1 MPRRQD
7 LTLSN
12 LTIKPIN
19 NTEIGLTVSGITSF
33 NSNVSLSSNVVVSN
47 NLTVGGNTSITG
59 NLTVHG
65 TTTTIESV
73 TTVYQDPILQIGGT
87 TVPTSDDNKDRGVS
101 FYYHDGAAAK
111 LGFMGYDNSA
121 DMFTFLKEA
130 TISSEVASGTNAGI
144 NCGAITTSGTGTMS
158 ISGDAATT
166 SVNVGTGAGIKTC
179 TLGSTNTTS
188 TTVLQSGTGP
198 MTFTAGGNFD
208 VNAAGAVT
216 IDGSSIAIGA
226 TTDVAVD
233 IDAAAFT
240 LDASGTLGITSIN
253 TQLTIASGT
262 GTMSI
267 SGDAT
272 DTTVNVGTGTG
283 IKKCTLGSTN
293 TTSTTVLQSGTGP
306 MTFTAGGIFDV
317 NAAGAVNIDGSAIA
331 IGATLIATTVKGTLN
346 VDEAVSFDT
355 TLLVSGIST
364 LGATTGATVS
374 AVGILNVNNETD
386 ATTTT
391 NGSLQTDGGLS
402 VVKKAVIGGSLYANA
417 GLNWFGCKKFQSFIG
432 TLANIGSGDPAF
444 ADGDVLVELGT
455 LESFMPIGYVAAT
468 KFFIDKV
475 VIGITTPAG
484 QTLVANIQLSA
495 TSGTAANS
503 PILAGTVIVGAAV
516 NAFDTKTSATS
527 GVTAI
532 NINMNA
538 GAGSFHVFEPNISAP
553 IGSKYLYLVTKT
565 ALEADA
571 TAGRFTVIM
580 EYSTY

>member
-130 TISSEVASGTNAGI
+130 TISGEVASGTNAGI

-158 ISGDAATT
+158 ISGDDTDTT
-166 SVNVGTGAGIKTC
+166 VNVGTGAGIKTC

-188 TTVLQSGTGP
+188 TTVLQSGS
-198 MTFTAGGNFD
+198 
-208 VNAAGAVT
+208 
-216 IDGSSIAIGA
+216 GS
-226 TTDVAVD
+226 
-233 IDAAAFT
+233 
-240 LDASGTLGITSIN
+240 
-253 TQLTIASGT
+253 
-262 GTMSI
+262 
-267 SGDAT
+267 
-272 DTTVNVGTGTG
+272 
-283 IKKCTLGSTN
+283 
-293 TTSTTVLQSGTGP
+293 

-580 EYSTY
+580 DILHIKCNILYTSKYIFYIYYIKKKIKKLTVNIQSLIN